1 MASDWLTVGRSW
13 VAVLCERCNTP
24 FTQGLRPSCDRVASE
39 KWPLLAVTR
48 NDSYWGRH
56 EVSMVVGTISPF
68 RTAQNTRKV
77 CAIDELKKACLK
89 IARNK
94 LA

>member
-1 MASDWLTVGRSW
+1 MPNGNA
-13 VAVLCERCNTP
+13 P

-48 NDSYWGRH
+48 NDSYWGRN

-77 CAIDELKKACLK
+77 CAIDELKKLVSK
-89 IARNK
+89 SLVISSHRSHSDRI
-94 LA
+94 